1 MKSDTRTRMHGISN
15 LLHHST
21 LWLSCVS
28 NGNKSEWGAPWRI
41 FIFIFIYLYMDKWK
55 FHNSF
60 QFVELQQ
67 FIFHTFLFDCIA
79 EKWRLQFAQRTL
91 HKRRAKREPI
101 PKMKSRCVNR
111 KQREKNWLCACV
123 YWTPSNTCG
132 YAMVII
138 FYSISIISHRDRYYS
153 KYAYT
158 RRHAR
163 TSAHTRAHK
172 MWVPVMLL
180 VLFPR
185 HFHVLFFDIK
195 LSRETVLWMWYVC
208 LRECVSG
215 LTMSPLSR
223 YCPFCR
229 NLSGNILGSKQNT
242 QFKVRRM
249 NCQWE
254 RNKKLWTC
262 CRWCWCCRW

>member
-28 NGNKSEWGAPWRI
+28 NENKSEWGAPWYTWRI

-111 KQREKNWLCACV
+111 KQREKIGCVRACIELRRIHVDMQWSSFFIVFQSFHTEIDIIVNMHTHADMPARAPTHAHIKCGCQWCCSCYSRAIFMCYFLTLNYRARQFYECGMCA
-123 YWTPSNTCG
+123 WES
-132 YAMVII
+132 
-138 FYSISIISHRDRYYS
+138 
-153 KYAYT
+153 
-158 RRHAR
+158 
-163 TSAHTRAHK
+163 
-172 MWVPVMLL
+172 
-180 VLFPR
+180 
-185 HFHVLFFDIK
+185 
-195 LSRETVLWMWYVC
+195 VC
-208 LRECVSG
+208 LA
-215 LTMSPLSR
+215 
-223 YCPFCR
+223 
-229 NLSGNILGSKQNT
+229 
-242 QFKVRRM
+242 
-249 NCQWE
+249 
-254 RNKKLWTC
+254 
-262 CRWCWCCRW
+262 